1 MKNENSNINSSIFP
15 QLKLPDKPRSLR
27 QTWIKDV
34 GFHEAP
40 HYLERMGLI
49 ELIDFLEATSD
60 RIDYVKFTT
69 PQVIYSPDEWIKKK
83 ISLL

>member
-1 MKNENSNINSSIFP
+1 
-15 QLKLPDKPRSLR
+15 
-27 QTWIKDV
+27 
-34 GFHEAP
+34 
-40 HYLERMGLI
+40 MGLI

-83 ISLL
+83 IKAYKQKMLFPFWTTHILNMHIKIIL